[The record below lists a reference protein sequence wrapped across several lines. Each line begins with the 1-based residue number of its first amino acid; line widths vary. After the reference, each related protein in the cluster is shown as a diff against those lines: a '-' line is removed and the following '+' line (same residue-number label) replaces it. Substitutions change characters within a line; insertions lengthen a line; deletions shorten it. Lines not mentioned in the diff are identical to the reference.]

1 MSDTNIAVAT
11 PNDLSR
17 STPGEYLRKLREEKG
32 HTHAAVSSA
41 LHLTVHYIKALEG
54 DEYGKLPGLTF
65 VKGYLRS
72 YARFLGADVDNVLAR
87 FDEHIT
93 GLLDAGQH
101 TARIERSKRRQDQ
114 ALRWAIGAGLVVVA
128 GVAAG
133 WWIMRDVEPAATISQ
148 RAAAPAVSEPLAAS
162 TPANSIASPAASL
175 PARQVSTP
183 ATLERPLS
191 GAPAGEYAASAST
204 ASVNDAS
211 SSESSAINEADSFE
225 PTAGTG
231 QNALAAATAAGLD
244 PPSPAASADSSVIA
258 GAPAGSN
265 TAAAPAAP
273 TSTSVGTATATAVP
287 ANDTAASVTPSA
299 NGARQVSLVGAGD
312 DELSVR
318 FSGNSW
324 IEVDDGNMV
333 RLYNAMLA
341 AGDTLTIRG
350 QAPFRV
356 LLGAASNASVSLNA
370 APVDFSSAVRAD
382 NTARLVLGAPRSGTQ
397 ASETPAVQPT
407 AASATTPVP
416 AASTPPATSTAT
428 DAEVSQ

>member
-1 MSDTNIAVAT
+1 MSDTNPAAP
-11 PNDLSR
+11 PNDLAN

-128 GVAAG
+128 GIAAG
-133 WWIMRDVEPAATISQ
+133 WWFMRDAEPAAEIAQ
-148 RAAAPAVSEPLAAS
+148 RSATETASPQPGSTPSPSTSPAVSSPVVPAYTPPPQATTFAEAGQGAHVPGTVAELNSPMSATTPGIAGTSPAAAPDE
-162 TPANSIASPAASL
+162 
-175 PARQVSTP
+175 
-183 ATLERPLS
+183 S
-191 GAPAGEYAASAST
+191 GAMNGVAPQGIAVVGDTASA
-204 ASVNDAS
+204 
-211 SSESSAINEADSFE
+211 
-225 PTAGTG
+225 
-231 QNALAAATAAGLD
+231 L
-244 PPSPAASADSSVIA
+244 PP
-258 GAPAGSN
+258 N
-265 TAAAPAAP
+265 TAAAVTEPSHE
-273 TSTSVGTATATAVP
+273 T
-287 ANDTAASVTPSA
+287 TAATTLAA
-299 NGARQVSLVGAGD
+299 NGARQVSLIGAGD

-318 FSGNSW
+318 FTGNSW
-324 IEVDDGNMV
+324 IEVDDGSMV
-333 RLYNAMLA
+333 RLYNDMLS

-350 QAPFRV
+350 NAPFRV
-356 LLGAASNASVSLNA
+356 LLGDASNVAVSLNA
-370 APVDFSSAVRAD
+370 APVDFSAEVRAD
-382 NTARLVLGAPRSGTQ
+382 NTARLVLGAPDSGTQ
-397 ASETPAVQPT
+397 VNEGAAGAPAAGATSAP
-407 AASATTPVP
+407 AAAEATNP
-416 AASTPPATSTAT
+416 AAST